1 MKQLIYFSLFCFCS
15 LLLAACS
22 QLDYYSQSISGH
34 LSIMSASRPI
44 AEVLSD
50 PETSDSLKQRLTLAA
65 LYRRYASEVLHLPDN
80 NSYRSYADIG
90 RSSVVWNVVAAPDDS
105 LIPKQWCFAFVGC
118 LPYRGYYAQ
127 AEAETYGAE
136 LATEGLDVLTYGVP
150 AYSTLGWFDDPL
162 LNTVVALPDWGL
174 AGIMF
179 HELAHQ
185 LIYVEDDSSFNE
197 AFAQMVEEEG
207 WRRWLARHGTDEQK
221 DLYQLVM
228 VRKTGF
234 RELLEETRSRL
245 QGCYAPDKEHAV
257 RIECKQRTLDRM
269 QQQYLELK
277 KSWGGYDGYDA
288 WFKSHPNN
296 ANFVS
301 VQTYR
306 HYLPAFETLLSQ
318 REGDLLLFYAEVARL
333 AELPYQERQKI
344 MEELLLSEHET
355 L

>member
-1 MKQLIYFSLFCFCS
+1 MKKSIHFSFFCFFS

-22 QLDYYSQSISGH
+22 QLDYYGQSISGH

-44 AEVLSD
+44 EDVLSD
-50 PETSDSLKQRLTLAA
+50 PETVDSLKQRLTLAVE
-65 LYRRYASEVLHLPDN
+65 YRRYASEVLHLPDN
-80 NSYRSYADIG
+80 DSYRSYADIG

-105 LIPKQWCFAFVGC
+105 LVPKQWCFVFVGC
-118 LPYRGYYAQ
+118 LPFRGYYAQ
-127 AEAETYGAE
+127 VEAETYAAE
-136 LATEGLDVLTYGVP
+136 LATEGLDVFTYGVP

-174 AGIMF
+174 AGIIF

-207 WRRWLARHGTDEQK
+207 WRRWLASYGTDEQK
-221 DLYQLVM
+221 GLYHQVM
-228 VRKTGF
+228 IRKTGF
-234 RELLEETRSRL
+234 RELMEETRTTL
-245 QGCYAPDKEHAV
+245 QNCYDSGQEHTV
-257 RIECKQRTLDRM
+257 RIECKQRALDRM
-269 QQQYLELK
+269 QKQYVVLK
-277 KSWGGYDGYDA
+277 KGWGGYTGYDA

-306 HYLPAFETLLSQ
+306 HYLPAFETLLSRQ
-318 REGDLLLFYAEVARL
+318 KGDLLLFYTEVARL
-333 AELPYQERQKI
+333 AELPYQDRKAI
-344 MEELLLSEHET
+344 MERLLVSEHET